1 MVGAHFR
8 CVGRWPCRLTP
19 WHDRCRMCATRRQI
33 QPDMRR
39 CSWAEKTSS
48 GRGHV
53 DALHAVATISGRNF
67 PCLPAREGLETMGA
81 QPHRDGSGC
90 WKATSRFASAPN
102 DAAHRCQ
109 EPVTRPVQLHPN
121 GCLFFLHT
129 IHCFGCLAFAVHA
142 MQAKAYV
149 SLSMMKLIW
158 LLPLE
163 VAREIQ
169 RAVLACTPH
178 KRSGL
183 FTRAEASPVRLDTH
197 DTTASTTTAIAR
209 LRYGRGHRV
218 QSRVATR

>member
-1 MVGAHFR
+1 MRYPPANTAGHATLQLGREEFIWAGSCGCIACGCHDFR
-8 CVGRWPCRLTP
+8 PQL
-19 WHDRCRMCATRRQI
+19 
-33 QPDMRR
+33 
-39 CSWAEKTSS
+39 
-48 GRGHV
+48 
-53 DALHAVATISGRNF
+53 

-102 DAAHRCQ
+102 DAAHRRQ
-109 EPVTRPVQLHPN
+109 EPIIRPVQLHPS
-121 GCLFFLHT
+121 GCLLFLHT

-197 DTTASTTTAIAR
+197 DTTASTATAIAR